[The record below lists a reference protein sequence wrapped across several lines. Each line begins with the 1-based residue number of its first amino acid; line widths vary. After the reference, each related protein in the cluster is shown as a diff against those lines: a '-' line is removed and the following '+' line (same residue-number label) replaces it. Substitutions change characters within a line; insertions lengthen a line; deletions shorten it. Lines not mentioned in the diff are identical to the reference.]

1 MCSAEHARRTSCH
14 PELVPLRCCLRLCET
29 VKQLPCPYHKC
40 FLCLRNAL
48 RDSGL
53 INLKERGPVQ
63 IPPCFAVQRFRAAWI
78 HNFPRGTSQ
87 TGLKVSRIESSF
99 EQLEQHRRRFTKGM
113 QKREG
118 FRASPICYHAR
129 LVKVKNVSAD
139 VSKRQALSNLIRCS
153 RSRNPIM
160 KYDSL
165 STLMSRVD
173 VGASLAG
180 LWHRRDVPLFPIISG
195 WEWSE
200 NRLKRLLSCVGISK
214 LLEWFLLFFRTMW
227 PPVTQKTVASL
238 RMAERCVYN

>member
-1 MCSAEHARRTSCH
+1 MRSGILVLSTSKSAALYKSLHASRSRDL
-14 PELVPLRCCLRLCET
+14 ELPG
-29 VKQLPCPYHKC
+29 
-40 FLCLRNAL
+40 FII
-48 RDSGL
+48 S
-53 INLKERGPVQ
+53 
-63 IPPCFAVQRFRAAWI
+63 
-78 HNFPRGTSQ
+78 PRGTSQ

-99 EQLEQHRRRFTKGM
+99 EQLEQHRRRFTKVM

-200 NRLKRLLSCVGISK
+200 NRLKRLLSCVGMSK
-214 LLEWFLLFFRTMW
+214 ILEWFLLFLATM
-227 PPVTQKTVASL
+227 ASSH
-238 RMAERCVYN
+238 AEDRRLGKDGGEVRI